1 MPRGRSLSPIP
12 PSCSSQLG
20 VGFPSFLA
28 SCSLALLGVVSLPFF
43 KQKVFRQP
51 SVLPREDLLSSKCR
65 VGVSVEEVRSGP
77 SCVAAILPWNRAL
90 LHFWVSLR
98 LSHTTSAPPGLTVV
112 TRLTLSLMV
121 KHLAFANESPLF
133 PLKLG
138 NRSQH
143 LLSPPVA
150 ITGCFEGAGPRLTN

>member
-1 MPRGRSLSPIP
+1 MPQGGSLSPIP

-20 VGFPSFLA
+20 VGFPSLLA

-51 SVLPREDLLSSKCR
+51 SVLPQEDLLSSQCR
-65 VGVSVEEVRSGP
+65 VGASAEEVSSGP
-77 SCVAAILPWNRAL
+77 SCIAAILPWNRAL
-90 LHFWVSLR
+90 LQFCVSLR
-98 LSHTTSAPPGLTVV
+98 LSHTTSAPGLTVV

-121 KHLAFANESPLF
+121 KQLAFANESPLF

-150 ITGCFEGAGPRLTN
+150 ITGYFEEAGPRLTN